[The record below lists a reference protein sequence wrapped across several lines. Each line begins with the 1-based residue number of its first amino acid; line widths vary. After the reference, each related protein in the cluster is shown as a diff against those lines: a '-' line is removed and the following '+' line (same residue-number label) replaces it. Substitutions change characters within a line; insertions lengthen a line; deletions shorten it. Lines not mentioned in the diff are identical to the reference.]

1 VILFPKGQTIIDGN
15 YNYNKYVPANIM
27 SDSFYIPLGHVNL
40 IHCNNQ
46 MVEIENVDDVD
57 DLITV
62 CLVAIKI
69 VIGLINAAISNIK
82 DNSKCKI
89 DQTKLIT

>member
-1 VILFPKGQTIIDGN
+1 MSNLFCIHLDH
-15 YNYNKYVPANIM
+15 
-27 SDSFYIPLGHVNL
+27 DNL
-40 IHCNNQ
+40 IPCNNQ
-46 MVEIENVDDVD
+46 IIEIENVDDVD

>member
-1 VILFPKGQTIIDGN
+1 MGIIIT
-15 YNYNKYVPANIM
+15 VTMSRLNIIP
-27 SDSFYIPLGHVNL
+27 DSFHIPLGHVNL

-62 CLVAIKI
+62 CSVKIMI
-69 VIGLINAAISNIK
+69 VIG
-82 DNSKCKI
+82 
-89 DQTKLIT
+89 

>member
-1 VILFPKGQTIIDGN
+1 
-15 YNYNKYVPANIM
+15 M
-27 SDSFYIPLGHVNL
+27 SDSFHIALGHVNL

-62 CLVAIKI
+62 CSVTIMI
-69 VIGLINAAISNIK
+69 VIG
-82 DNSKCKI
+82 
-89 DQTKLIT
+89 